1 MVFLTGTLEKVN
13 CSKTQL
19 KVLMTM
25 PELFYFESLTV
36 DIIPQLKLL
45 KLPFVYYPL
54 ISWKTGNFG
63 E

>member
-1 MVFLTGTLEKVN
+1 
-13 CSKTQL
+13 
-19 KVLMTM
+19 M

-63 E
+63 EWTLKNERLYRQTNSGS